1 MTLEPLGGPRR
12 RLLAGTGLNC
22 VSILPVFALLDSDS
36 RFPSFARPLG
46 WSCCRSTDQLPTQEF
61 ARKTRSL
68 VHKQRALSEATF
80 WDPGRPSKKKQ
91 NLQRSPGRI
100 RSSEAQIRGSLAGVR
115 PAGRGA
121 GGFGPGRGWQE
132 RSRGHTP
139 PQPRPASPPRPTHP
153 MPASSS
159 FPAPF
164 PRSFQGVYPFLSGS
178 TQSGSIC
185 LQLSFLAA
193 TSCPFSLLLHPRWHS
208 QSKHSFHEVHSSPPT
223 RDPSSSS
230 VTPPTLLPLHRLRSS
245 GPASLS
251 SRPRAINHHPVPAAD
266 TGKAEGKTLE
276 TPPIATP

>member
-1 MTLEPLGGPRR
+1 MGKSRR
-12 RLLAGTGLNC
+12 MLQTHSNTGSVAIC
-22 VSILPVFALLDSDS
+22 Y
-36 RFPSFARPLG
+36 SFI
-46 WSCCRSTDQLPTQEF
+46 T
-61 ARKTRSL
+61 
-68 VHKQRALSEATF
+68 H
-80 WDPGRPSKKKQ
+80 RPSLHSCPSQ
-91 NLQRSPGRI
+91 QPG
-100 RSSEAQIRGSLAGVR
+100 GSGLICLLSDNSCEGRNGVDMGGAKVLGEQVAVEQYSR
-115 PAGRGA
+115 PSLKLRK
-121 GGFGPGRGWQE
+121 
-132 RSRGHTP
+132 P
-139 PQPRPASPPRPTHP
+139 PFFFAN
-153 MPASSS
+153 SSS